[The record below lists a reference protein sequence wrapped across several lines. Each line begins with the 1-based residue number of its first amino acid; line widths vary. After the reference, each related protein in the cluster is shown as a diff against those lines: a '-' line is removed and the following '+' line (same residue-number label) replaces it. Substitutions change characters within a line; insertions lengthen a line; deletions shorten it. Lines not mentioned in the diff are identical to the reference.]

1 MNNPSPSIVFGLTLE
16 PLIPNSPPTRSLII
30 WDNRG
35 LGVLSYGNDK
45 LFHLT
50 AHLIT
55 RFVSDVESDS
65 PHTADLRSR
74 LCTKILEDFFDANM
88 ECVIDQ
94 AWDSWVDR
102 LITNANLIACWANLG
117 FLEESAIHDH
127 ILQSL
132 ISEPLSKLYDHQ
144 ADTMIILFKIA
155 GAAFEAYADPSVVD
169 RCFELLKDHY
179 GHNTTKGR
187 LVQVRMQPHTLQGGH
202 RADETFQEV
211 VDLRERSWEGLPPRL
226 CSRRRSSKLS
236 EQTRETWLLLLSLP
250 LLDFLTEIL
259 NFGFLRLLD
268 SKSPSQKQMRHLYLP
283 SLSLRPSV
291 SPLCPTLQL
300 QMSRMTRLPST
311 PRP

>member
-1 MNNPSPSIVFGLTLE
+1 MKYTQRRLAAVVQGLSDQNYE
-16 PLIPNSPPTRSLII
+16 QSLAFYRLWFDIGSTYSQFASDQIFNHI

-45 LFHLT
+45 LFHPT

-94 AWDSWVDR
+94 ARDSWVDR

-144 ADTMIILFKIA
+144 ADTMVPA
-155 GAAFEAYADPSVVD
+155 VA
-169 RCFELLKDHY
+169 
-179 GHNTTKGR
+179 
-187 LVQVRMQPHTLQGGH
+187 
-202 RADETFQEV
+202 
-211 VDLRERSWEGLPPRL
+211 
-226 CSRRRSSKLS
+226 
-236 EQTRETWLLLLSLP
+236 
-250 LLDFLTEIL
+250 
-259 NFGFLRLLD
+259 
-268 SKSPSQKQMRHLYLP
+268 
-283 SLSLRPSV
+283 
-291 SPLCPTLQL
+291 
-300 QMSRMTRLPST
+300 
-311 PRP
+311 

>member
-1 MNNPSPSIVFGLTLE
+1 MKYTQRRLAAVVQGLSDQNYE
-16 PLIPNSPPTRSLII
+16 QSLAFYRLWFDIGSTYSQFASDQIFNHI

-45 LFHLT
+45 LFHPT

-94 AWDSWVDR
+94 ARDSWVDR

-179 GHNTTKGR
+179 GHNTTKG
-187 LVQVRMQPHTLQGGH
+187 
-202 RADETFQEV
+202 
-211 VDLRERSWEGLPPRL
+211 
-226 CSRRRSSKLS
+226 
-236 EQTRETWLLLLSLP
+236 
-250 LLDFLTEIL
+250 
-259 NFGFLRLLD
+259 
-268 SKSPSQKQMRHLYLP
+268 
-283 SLSLRPSV
+283 
-291 SPLCPTLQL
+291 
-300 QMSRMTRLPST
+300 
-311 PRP
+311 